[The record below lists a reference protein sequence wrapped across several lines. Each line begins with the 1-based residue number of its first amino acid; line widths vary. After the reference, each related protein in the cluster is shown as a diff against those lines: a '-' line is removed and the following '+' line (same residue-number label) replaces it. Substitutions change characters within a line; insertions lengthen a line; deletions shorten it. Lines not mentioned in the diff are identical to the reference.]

1 MRSSIARRAAVFGS
15 AALLL
20 LGPITAVA
28 NAEPNESGVSDQAA
42 HLPVELAEAL
52 QHDLALTPDQ
62 FVSRSELAQ
71 KLAEFAAIA
80 RVQFPDSFAGVWL
93 DDLGKGIVALADG
106 RDKDA
111 AREAA
116 EKAGF
121 EVKDVAQSEQALQ
134 GQLSALNTWLDSQP
148 AEVAD
153 LVRGI
158 AVDVVGNGVALTADP
173 AAGIELPEFLKRTVV
188 HTAAPLLVPPIV
200 ADSSPQPDPQPATL
214 HWAETPS
221 AQPLVTLDCVVHS
234 ASTAPT
240 VQDAQSTSAPVT
252 AIPTVPLP
260 APRTPARSS
269 RW

>member
-158 AVDVVGNGVALTADP
+158 AVDVVATESP
-173 AAGIELPEFLKRTVV
+173 S
-188 HTAAPLLVPPIV
+188 PPILPP
-200 ADSSPQPDPQPATL
+200 ASNCQSS
-214 HWAETPS
+214 
-221 AQPLVTLDCVVHS
+221 
-234 ASTAPT
+234 
-240 VQDAQSTSAPVT
+240 
-252 AIPTVPLP
+252 
-260 APRTPARSS
+260 
-269 RW
+269 